1 MIQITVDEQFEH
13 AAKVYCKKIYDS
25 FSKIEKEKLNLWV
38 KDYLLLFQKD
48 YFEDGN
54 NRNSYDYFFK

>member
-38 KDYLLLFQKD
+38 KDYLCLRLQTSDFVF
-48 YFEDGN
+48 YP
-54 NRNSYDYFFK
+54 